1 MRRKAPADQ
10 LIAQYLATLDRAL
23 GALPRARRRQIV
35 GEISRHIAES
45 RSDLDH
51 ESPAAIKALLER
63 VGEPRTIAAEAG
75 AYESETPP
83 SRWTDRLAPWLLLLG
98 GFIFGIGWIVGVVL
112 LWASSTWR
120 RRDKLLGTFVLPGGL
135 ALAYTLLSLPASG
148 RACSGSSPPG
158 QRIVVHCTTSGFVL
172 PFPIGILM
180 LVVVVV
186 APILTLVHLERVRR
200 RGEADRWVSTNL

>member
-1 MRRKAPADQ
+1 MRRKAPADR

>member
-51 ESPAAIKALLER
+51 EAPAAMKALLER
-63 VGEPRTIAAEAG
+63 VGDPRTIAAEAG

-158 QRIVVHCTTSGFVL
+158 QRIVFHCTTSGLVL
-172 PFPIGILM
+172 PFPVGILV
-180 LVVVVV
+180 LIVVVM
-186 APILTLVHLERVRR
+186 APILTVVHLERVRR
-200 RGEADRWVSTNL
+200 RSEADRWVPLNL

>member
-1 MRRKAPADQ
+1 VRRKAPADQ